1 MMLDANKILDEAQK
15 ITGLS
20 FLGNP
25 LFAEGFNQLIYSI
38 NLEADLNEIGIQ
50 AQHHRLIGVLSNML
64 RIEDAII
71 KNPEIL
77 DEQIIA
83 PIVIVGLPRT
93 GSTMTHRLLAAD
105 PRHTA
110 MLWWEGR
117 YPAMLPNEDRGHP
130 SERINLGKAEVDAVV
145 AASPDALTI
154 HPWDYKGADEEILLL
169 EHTFFSTVPESFM
182 RLPSYSS
189 WVEEQDHIHAYKQLK
204 IMLQYLQWQ
213 NPGRDK
219 KRWVLKSPHH
229 LGFIDKLLMV
239 FPDSKVIQTH
249 RDPQKTVPSFCSM
262 CANLFEPLTN
272 SYDKNNIGSHWAN
285 KLAKVLNHC
294 MEVSNANPNNFLNLD
309 FLKMIKDP
317 ISEMS
322 TVYSF
327 IGQDFTDQAEN
338 AMTAWKEENQHE
350 MGAHQYSLDEFG
362 LESTFIETNFSAYI
376 NQYINKEKI

>member
-1 MMLDANKILDEAQK
+1 MLDAVQLLGEAKK
-15 ITGLS
+15 ITGLN

-25 LFAEGFNQLIYSI
+25 LFEEGFNKLVDSI
-38 NLEADLNEIGIQ
+38 NNEADLNEIGIQ

-64 RIEDAII
+64 RIEDAVI
-71 KNPEIL
+71 NHPEIL
-77 DEQIIA
+77 NEQIVG

-117 YPAMLPNEDRGHP
+117 YPAMLPNEERGKP
-130 SERINLGKAEVDAVV
+130 SERMALGKAEVDAVV
-145 AASPDALTI
+145 AASPEALTI

-189 WVEEQDHIHAYKQLK
+189 WVESQDHIHAYNQLK

-213 NPGRDK
+213 NPGREK

-285 KLAKVLNHC
+285 KLSKVLNHC
-294 MEVSNANPNNFLNLD
+294 MDVSNANPDNFLNLD
-309 FLKMIKDP
+309 FLRMIEDP
-317 ISEMS
+317 IAEMS
-322 TVYSF
+322 IVYKF
-327 IGQDFTDQAEN
+327 IDQDFTDQAEN

-350 MGAHQYSLDEFG
+350 MGSHQYSLEEFG
-362 LESTFIETNFSAYI
+362 LAPTFIETNFNEYI
-376 NQYINKEKI
+376 NQYIDQENL

>member
-1 MMLDANKILDEAQK
+1 MLDAVQLLGEAKK
-15 ITGLS
+15 ITGLN

-25 LFAEGFNQLIYSI
+25 LFEEGFNKLVDSI
-38 NLEADLNEIGIQ
+38 NNEADLNEIGIQ

-64 RIEDAII
+64 RIEDAVI
-71 KNPEIL
+71 NHPEIL
-77 DEQIIA
+77 NEQIVG

-117 YPAMLPNEDRGHP
+117 YPAMLPNEERGKP
-130 SERINLGKAEVDAVV
+130 SERMALGKAEVDAVV
-145 AASPDALTI
+145 AASPEALTI

-189 WVEEQDHIHAYKQLK
+189 WVEAQDHIHAYNQLK

-213 NPGRDK
+213 NPGREK

-285 KLAKVLNHC
+285 KLSKVLNHC
-294 MEVSNANPNNFLNLD
+294 MDVSNANPDNFLNLD
-309 FLKMIKDP
+309 FLRMIEDP
-317 ISEMS
+317 IAEMS
-322 TVYSF
+322 IVYKF
-327 IGQDFTDQAEN
+327 IDQDFTDQAEN

-350 MGAHQYSLDEFG
+350 MGSHQYSLEEFG
-362 LESTFIETNFSAYI
+362 LAPTFIETNFNEYI
-376 NQYINKEKI
+376 NQYIDQENL